1 MSNKQTKLKS
11 ALFFFKWNFVHM
23 WHMQTA
29 EKKEIA
35 DAQLLKNV
43 PIILHCCAGRGRG
56 LDLVKKLPFLP
67 FHSVF
72 GYQPF

>member
-1 MSNKQTKLKS
+1 
-11 ALFFFKWNFVHM
+11 
-23 WHMQTA
+23 MQTA